1 MTEAL
6 DKLIAAVEAGDLTV
20 DGAPALSMEMS
31 GIVYAALGDDLWAT
45 CVDAFDGSLDSAVAL
60 KDELLPGWAWGC
72 GTGEKMPGGAGVGKP
87 TCDGH
92 VGDDSVN
99 VEACTPA
106 RALLLATLRAV
117 KGGADAA

>member
-31 GIVYAALGDDLWAT
+31 GIVYAALGDDLWAS

-60 KDELLPGWAWGC
+60 KDALLTKDCYWRIEEDDDLGFVAHVYLG
-72 GTGEKMPGGAGVGKP
+72 GLHRGESA
-87 TCDGH
+87 
-92 VGDDSVN
+92 N
-99 VEACTPA
+99 PA

-117 KGGADAA
+117 KGGADDPF

>member
-6 DKLIAAVEAGDLTV
+6 DKLIAAVEAGDLTI

-31 GIVYAALGDDLWAT
+31 GIVYAAMGDDLWAT

-60 KDELLPGWAWGC
+60 KDALLPGWHWGVDEDEECSAWVRLDGC
-72 GTGEKMPGGAGVGKP
+72 IVSYSA
-87 TCDGH
+87 
-92 VGDDSVN
+92 
-99 VEACTPA
+99 TPA

-117 KGGADAA
+117 KGGADGYR

>member
-6 DKLIAAVEAGDLTV
+6 DKLIAAVAAGDLTV

-60 KDELLPGWAWGC
+60 KEALLPGWTWAVYSD
-72 GTGEKMPGGAGVGKP
+72 GTA
-87 TCDGH
+87 H
-92 VGDDSVN
+92 VWRQLIAVNTRSDS
-99 VEACTPA
+99 TA
-106 RALLLATLRAV
+106 RALLLATLRAA
-117 KGGADAA
+117 KGGADG

>member
-6 DKLIAAVEAGDLTV
+6 DKLIAAVEAGDLTI

-31 GIVYAALGDDLWAT
+31 GIVYAAMGDDLWAT

-60 KDELLPGWAWGC
+60 KDALLPGWEWGRLVSH
-72 GTGEKMPGGAGVGKP
+72 GTMVVATRRGPYQSFSGNSA
-87 TCDGH
+87 
-92 VGDDSVN
+92 
-99 VEACTPA
+99 TPA

-117 KGGADAA
+117 KGGADGYR

>member
-1 MTEAL
+1 MGEAM

-60 KDELLPGWAWGC
+60 KDALLPGWGW
-72 GTGEKMPGGAGVGKP
+72 
-87 TCDGH
+87 D
-92 VGDDSVN
+92 VGDYVVVAGASVFSDYPAR
-99 VEACTPA
+99 VERTNAPSAA

-117 KGGADAA
+117 KGGRDG

>member
-60 KDELLPGWAWGC
+60 KDALLPGWMMQIID
-72 GTGEKMPGGAGVGKP
+72 TYDGEVMVNLKQKC
-87 TCDGH
+87 TQYTI
-92 VGDDSVN
+92 DS
-99 VEACTPA
+99 TFGPSPA

-117 KGGADAA
+117 KEHGITPPA

>member
-1 MTEAL
+1 MGEAM

-20 DGAPALSMEMS
+20 DGAPALSIEMS
-31 GIVYAALGDDLWAT
+31 GIVYAALGDDLWAD

-60 KDELLPGWAWGC
+60 KDALLPGWMMQIID
-72 GTGEKMPGGAGVGKP
+72 TYDGEVM
-87 TCDGH
+87 
-92 VGDDSVN
+92 VN
-99 VEACTPA
+99 LKQKCTQHTIDNTFGPSAA